1 MAYFFFGLRMENGY
15 LPHESTWDSTCTRWA
30 ARVDRSWGH
39 WGIED
44 LATLRS
50 NLHHS
55 NGRFCNGSVDISST
69 GKRKISILWW
79 FQATWKNQIEKT
91 IGKQTCSLDP
101 CFFFRYKSW
110 KQPTCRSYFTDSV
123 APAKKNPSTS
133 HGQYDPINALM
144 PEPPKNV
151 GFPTCL
157 SNLLEVYAPELW
169 DRYQKWWALENASPF
184 KYGRHLGIYVQ
195 FEEGMIVWILSDSK
209 FYENFQPF
217 WWDREPSGGP
227 RSHTWL
233 IKIPHFP

>member
-1 MAYFFFGLRMENGY
+1 MNQRGILLAHGGQPEF
-15 LPHESTWDSTCTRWA
+15 
-30 ARVDRSWGH
+30 DRSWGH

-123 APAKKNPSTS
+123 ALAKKNPSTS

-184 KYGRHLGIYVQ
+184 KYGVTIWVSMFNLRRVWLYGFYWTASFTKMFSH
-195 FEEGMIVWILSDSK
+195 FEKNETRNPLVNDHIPGW
-209 FYENFQPF
+209 N
-217 WWDREPSGGP
+217 
-227 RSHTWL
+227 
-233 IKIPHFP
+233 IPHFP